1 MYKKYSI
8 KIGVNGTLCRKI
20 SLVMRLTIAMLL
32 VTMTQLVAKTKAQQ
46 ITINQKNASLESVL
60 KEIRNQ
66 SGYDL
71 IYDGK
76 AIPKNRIVNVTLT
89 KATVNEALE
98 KTLKDLPLR
107 YVIKDRSITIRHHK
121 HMEQPAVSV
130 LARIE
135 GTVKDS
141 LGQAI
146 AGVSVLN
153 KSNNQGTSTT
163 MQGEFELDANEG
175 DILVFSALGYQKQEI
190 RVGTQTRIN
199 VILQSEEELMEQVVV
214 TALGIRQ
221 SAKTL
226 TYNVQEFKAEEV
238 TRNKDANFVNALTG
252 KIAGVTINA
261 SSSGIGGATRVV
273 MRGTKSIAGNNNALY
288 VIDGIPIPNNNG
300 GESVGTFAGPVSGEG
315 ISSFNPEDIE
325 SITALTGPSAT
336 ALYGNQGA
344 NGVLLVTTKKGS
356 IGRIRVNASHSS
368 DFFTPFVMPRFQN
381 TYGQANPQEYASWGG
396 KLQQPSTYSPRG
408 FFQTGFNV
416 FNSVSVSGGTEKSQ
430 TLFSAGA
437 NNAEGII
444 RNNTFNRY
452 NFSLRHNTQLTDR
465 LTADFSAMYVKL
477 NDNNMVAQGQ
487 YHNPIVPIYL
497 FPPGDDF
504 NKYKV
509 YSRYNPDR
517 VIDTQFWPYRDQG
530 ISLQN
535 PYWITDAQRAGNNID
550 RYMMS
555 VTANYKVFDWLDVTG
570 RARIDN
576 SLTQNE
582 NIRPASTSPLF
593 ASNFGFYSTNK
604 VSSKN
609 TYLDFI
615 ANIRKDISDRVSFR
629 ANVGGSY
636 QHDWMDGL
644 GAGGNLTRLAN
655 FYSVQENTENPPTQ
669 SYSRTEL
676 QSVFA
681 TAHFGYDNW
690 LFMDLTGRYEWPSQL
705 PPGVATTSSYFYP
718 SVGVSGV
725 LSDKWNVSKDVI
737 SFAKLRF
744 SYAEVGNPP
753 QFGIVNPVYSLIDQ
767 RFRPAPFPDYL
778 PERTRSYEAG
788 MELRFLRDRLSL
800 NATVYQSN
808 TTDQL
813 LQQPT
818 IAIGVFT
825 DFFYNAGDIRNRG
838 IEATLSHH
846 GKFGEL
852 NWTSGLVFSLNRNR
866 IIRLSDGFLDPAT
879 GEPYVNEQRPV
890 SGLGDFQNVLTV
902 GGTMADFYI
911 SRVLRENNQGN
922 LWVSPVDGSVQQIT
936 LSERRYVGN
945 GLPDFTL
952 GWNNQFSFKG
962 VDVSFLV
969 DARVGGVGVSYT
981 QALMDGF
988 GVSEQSAIDRDNGGV
1003 LVYDTRYPNVQ
1014 GYYNLLGMGADGMAA
1029 YYIYSAT
1036 NVRLREAAIGYNI
1049 PRKWLNE
1056 KGPDLRV
1063 SVTGRN
1069 LFMFYNKSPF
1079 DPETTSSTGTYGQ
1092 GIDYFRQ
1099 PSYRS
1104 VGFSIRAQF

>member
-8 KIGVNGTLCRKI
+8 ITGVGGTLCLKI
-20 SLVMRLTIAMLL
+20 LLTMRITMAMFILAMMPL
-32 VTMTQLVAKTKAQQ
+32 AANSKEQQ
-46 ITINQKNASLESVL
+46 ITINQQHVSLESVL
-60 KEIRNQ
+60 KEIRKQ

-76 AIPKNRIVNVTLT
+76 AIPKHKKINVAFTN
-89 KATVNEALE
+89 ATVNEALE
-98 KTLKDLPLR
+98 KTLKQLPIH
-107 YVIKDRSITIRHHK
+107 YDINDHSITIRYK
-121 HMEQPAVSV
+121 KGKEQVADV
-130 LARIE
+130 LIRIR
-135 GTVKDS
+135 GTVTDT

-146 AGVSVLN
+146 MGVSIVN
-153 KSNNQGTSTT
+153 KESNVSTSSNAQGA
-163 MQGEFELDANEG
+163 FELDADEG
-175 DILVFSALGYQKQEI
+175 DILLFTSIGYQRQEVRVGREQQLRIVLKQEE
-190 RVGTQTRIN
+190 TA
-199 VILQSEEELMEQVVV
+199 MEQVVV

-221 SAKTL
+221 SVRAL
-226 TYNVQEFKAEEV
+226 TYNVQGFKAEEV

-261 SSSGIGGATRVV
+261 SSSGVGGATRVV

-300 GESVGTFAGPVSGEG
+300 GQSEGPFAGPVSGEG
-315 ISSFNPEDIE
+315 IASFNPEDIE
-325 SITALTGPSAT
+325 TITALTGPSAT

-344 NGVLLVTTKKGS
+344 NGVLLVTTKKGKVGK
-356 IGRIRVNASHSS
+356 IRINLSHSS
-368 DFFTPFVMPRFQN
+368 DFFSPFVMPRFQN
-381 TYGQANPQEYASWGG
+381 TYGQANRDEYASWGP
-396 KLQQPSTYSPRG
+396 KLAEPSSYRPRD

-430 TLFSAGA
+430 TLFSAGS

-452 NFSLRHNTQLTDR
+452 NFALRHNTQLTER

-497 FPPGDDF
+497 FPPGDNF
-504 NKYKV
+504 NTYKV
-509 YSRYNPDR
+509 YSRYNPGR
-517 VIDTQFWPYRDQG
+517 LLNTQFWPYRDQG
-530 ISLQN
+530 LSMQN
-535 PYWITDAQRAGNNID
+535 PYWITDAQQAGNNID

-555 VTANYKVFDWLDVTG
+555 VTTNYKVFDWLDVTG
-570 RARIDN
+570 RVRIDN
-576 SLTQNE
+576 SLTQSE
-582 NIRPASTSPLF
+582 TIRPASTSGLF
-593 ASNFGFYSTNK
+593 ASDFGFYSTNK
-604 VSSKN
+604 TSNKN
-609 TYLDFI
+609 TYLDLI
-615 ANIRKDISDRVSFR
+615 ANIRKNISDRISFR

-636 QHDWMDGL
+636 QHDAMDGL
-644 GAGGNLTRLAN
+644 GAGGNLTTLAN
-655 FYSVQENTENPPTQ
+655 YYSVQENTSNPPTQ
-669 SYSRTEL
+669 TYLRTEL

-725 LSDKWNVSKDVI
+725 LSDKWNVSPDVI
-737 SFAKLRF
+737 SFAKVRF

-753 QFGIVNPVYSLIDQ
+753 RFGIANAVYQTIDT

-788 MELRFLRDRLSL
+788 IELRFLRDRLSL

-818 IAIGVFT
+818 IASGIFT

-838 IEATLSHH
+838 VEATLSHQGEF
-846 GKFGEL
+846 GKL

-866 IIRLSDGFLDPAT
+866 IMRLSDGFLNPAT
-879 GEPYVNEQRPV
+879 GEPYVNEQRLV

-911 SRVLRENNQGN
+911 SRVLREDNQGN
-922 LWVSPVDGSVQQIT
+922 LWINPVDGSIGQTT
-936 LSERRYVGN
+936 LLDRRYIGR
-945 GLPDFTL
+945 GIPDFTF
-952 GWNNQFSFKG
+952 GWNNQFSYKG
-962 VDVSFLV
+962 IDLSFLI

-981 QALMDGF
+981 QAIMDGF

-1003 LVYDTRYPNVQ
+1003 MVYGTRYPNVQ
-1014 GYYNLLGMGADGMAA
+1014 GYYNLLGMGADGMAG

-1036 NVRLREAAIGYNI
+1036 NVRLREAAIGYTI
-1049 PRKWLNE
+1049 PRKWLND
-1056 KGPDLRV
+1056 KGPELRV

-1079 DPETTSSTGTYGQ
+1079 DPETTASTGTYGQ

-1099 PSYRS
+1099 PSYRTF
-1104 VGFSIRAQF
+1104 GFSIRAQF